1 MTIRH
6 RLRRLEAHAARRE
19 QEAIEDLPPA
29 GKWARLMGLV
39 LRILERT
46 GAPPEQQAHVRECLA
61 VLAPAARSAGP
72 SLNAACNGFL
82 IPVAQARRSGGPIP
96 MACLRPD
103 HVGVL
108 RTAIEA
114 DGAVGNPPTGAN
126 LVEPGA

>member
-29 GKWARLMGLV
+29 AKWARLMGLV

-46 GAPPEQQAHVRECLA
+46 GAPQQQQAHIRECIA
-61 VLAPAARSAGP
+61 TLAPAVRSDGP
-72 SLNAACNGFL
+72 SLNSACNRFL
-82 IPVAQARRSGGPIP
+82 IPVAQARHFGGPIP
-96 MACLRPD
+96 MACLRRD
-103 HVGVL
+103 HVEGL
-108 RTAIEA
+108 REAIRA